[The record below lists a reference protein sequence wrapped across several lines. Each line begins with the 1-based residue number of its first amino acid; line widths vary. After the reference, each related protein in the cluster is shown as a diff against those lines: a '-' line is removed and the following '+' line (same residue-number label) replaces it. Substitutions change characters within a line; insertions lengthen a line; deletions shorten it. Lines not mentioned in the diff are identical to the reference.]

1 MKVENTSTTQK
12 IKNRVNDIKEESQN
26 QNNAPKEVR
35 RGIGMSDEQK
45 DFAKKIKQDIQN
57 LYYKEGYSIRMI
69 ASHYNDLYSIRD
81 KRGNIVKEA
90 ISRETIRKI
99 LNGEENVSLK
109 TIIGNPY
116 LLNF

>member
-26 QNNAPKEVR
+26 QNNAPKEIR

-81 KRGNIVKEA
+81 KQGNIVKFLNFKFLKFSFFDFL
-90 ISRETIRKI
+90 IFKI
-99 LNGEENVSLK
+99 LK
-109 TIIGNPY
+109 P
-116 LLNF
+116 

>member
-26 QNNAPKEVR
+26 QNNAPKEIR

-81 KRGNIVKEA
+81 KQGNIVKEA

-109 TIIGNPY
+109 TIIGNSY